1 MRWVCSLGFLKRLPF
16 SFVNHSAH
24 LLSPSQVDGVKQ
36 CCLVRFED
44 NSEFW
49 VLRKDI
55 HSCKENSFSHST
67 DRRVNSFLLGAAFF
81 FLFIS
86 WVFKKKMLLGWVFYF
101 LFNTNLFS
109 LSATPDYKV
118 FCFHSETLPEEF
130 KGALFPILPPSWAP
144 KLSQFFFSKRK
155 GRDENY
161 QGYDAK
167 CCEVLTYIRV
177 YLRMY

>member
-1 MRWVCSLGFLKRLPF
+1 MSPAPSPLCLSPQDGGSKWRRWCVGSMEWWTTVPRQCEKSKCNVGARVCVCVWRRDTLECVCVCVRWVCSLGFLKRLPF

-67 DRRVNSFLLGAAFF
+67 DWRVNSFLLGAAFLKKNAPRLS
-81 FLFIS
+81 FLFFI
-86 WVFKKKMLLGWVFYF
+86 
-101 LFNTNLFS
+101 
-109 LSATPDYKV
+109 
-118 FCFHSETLPEEF
+118 
-130 KGALFPILPPSWAP
+130 
-144 KLSQFFFSKRK
+144 
-155 GRDENY
+155 
-161 QGYDAK
+161 
-167 CCEVLTYIRV
+167 
-177 YLRMY
+177 